1 VEESAPPTERDIGD
15 GRPSWNPRP
24 GEPLVPGLLA
34 WDRMAIGHR
43 RETWLCWSV
52 DLWAPAVVKIVRPG
66 WARSWTEALDREVRA
81 LGNVAHPAVPR
92 LLADGRENC
101 LPHIAIEYLDGPA
114 LDECVEADG
123 PLPAGDIA
131 RLGVLVLGAL
141 KAVHAAG
148 NAHLDVSP
156 YNVLLVDRRPRLIDL
171 GTARPLGYE
180 LEAGEAIGTDGFLA
194 PEFRDAPGGAIT
206 AALDV
211 YGVGATLASLLD
223 PSSDGADRVAD
234 RLAALTADDP
244 DRRPGID
251 LAMSSLAPS
260 AGTGASRPWPAWATR
275 HLPPPPRRRRLRRAQ
290 PDRIV
295 GVA

>member
-1 VEESAPPTERDIGD
+1 VQECTPPIESDIGD
-15 GRPSWNPRP
+15 GRPGWNPRT

-34 WDRMAIGHR
+34 WDRIAAGHH

-52 DLWAPAVVKIVRPG
+52 ALWAPAVVKIVRPG
-66 WARSWTEALDREVRA
+66 WSRYWTEALDREVLA

-92 LLADGRENC
+92 LLHDGRESC
-101 LPHIAIEYLDGPA
+101 LPHIGIEYLDGPA

-141 KAVHAAG
+141 RTLHAAG
-148 NAHLDVSP
+148 TAHLDISP
-156 YNVLLVDRRPRLIDL
+156 YNILLVDRRPRLIDL

-194 PEFRDAPGGAIT
+194 PEFRDASPGAVT
-206 AALDV
+206 AAVDV

-223 PSSDGADRVAD
+223 LSSDGADEVAG
-234 RLAALTADDP
+234 RLAALTAADP
-244 DRRPGID
+244 DRRPGVD
-251 LAMSSLAPS
+251 LAMSSLARN
-260 AGTGASRPWPAWATR
+260 AGTGPSRPWPSWATR
-275 HLPPPPRRRRLRRAQ
+275 HLPPPPRQRRQRTARPTRVLAA
-290 PDRIV
+290 
-295 GVA
+295 G